1 MLSRPSLKATL
12 FASALALA
20 LAFSC
25 AQSAA
30 AQDDVDEFGDAAA
43 DPVKLF
49 NRGQDEQAKKNYE
62 RALELYE
69 EALKLR
75 PEFPEAEFQRAS
87 ALIALRRLDE
97 AEKSYRRAQQLRP
110 AWALPPAALGQL
122 LLLTLGREAEA
133 EPLLKRALELDP
145 KNLRAAS
152 ALADLRARAGD
163 AQGSLDYRRRATA
176 INERDASLWV
186 ARARAELNAKDH
198 ASAVKS
204 LERALALE
212 PSNAEARLAYSD
224 ALHETSQPARAEEEL
239 RSLEAPAKAD
249 ARLALAVASRYLNQF
264 GRPDDA
270 RRLYDALPAEA
281 KESAE
286 GRQLLAAFTPDCA
299 DKPETREA
307 LEKLLARD
315 ASNAPALA
323 CLGRIYRAEDPQRS
337 LGYFERAVR
346 LQPSNADYATGYA
359 AALLQLRRF
368 DEAATILQRVLR
380 AEPDNYAA
388 HANFAAALYEL
399 KLYKQAVVEYKW
411 VAGARPE
418 LAVVHF
424 FIGSA
429 HDRLGEFEEALAAYE
444 TFMARADPR
453 VNQLEIE
460 KVNLRLPTLR
470 NQIKRG
476 EGVKTRKK
484 AQ

>member
-1 MLSRPSLKATL
+1 VL

-20 LAFSC
+20 LALVC
-25 AQSAA
+25 APRVR

-43 DPVKLF
+43 DPVKIF

-75 PEFPEAEFQRAS
+75 PEFPEAEFQKAS
-87 ALIALRRLDE
+87 ALVALKRLDE

-110 AWALPPAALGQL
+110 TWALPPAALGQL
-122 LLLTLGREAEA
+122 LLLKPGREAEA
-133 EPLLKRALELDP
+133 EPLLKRALELDA
-145 KNLRAAS
+145 KNLRAAV

-163 AQGSLDYRRRATA
+163 AQGSLEYRRRATS
-176 INERDASLWV
+176 INEADAALWL
-186 ARARAELNAKDH
+186 ARGRAEMNAKDY

-204 LERALALE
+204 LERSLALE

-224 ALHETSQPARAEEEL
+224 ALYEASQKARAEEEL
-239 RSLEAPAKAD
+239 RALEAAAKTD
-249 ARLALAVASRYLNQF
+249 DQLAFALASRYLNQF
-264 GRPDDA
+264 GRPEDA
-270 RRLYDALPAEA
+270 RRVYDALPAQA
-281 KESAE
+281 KETAE
-286 GRQLLAAFTPDCA
+286 GRQLLAAFTPDCV
-299 DKPETREA
+299 DKPETRET

-315 ASNAPALA
+315 ANNAPALA
-323 CLGRIYRAEDPQRS
+323 CLGRIYRTEDPQRS

-346 LQPSNADYATGYA
+346 LQPTNADYATGYA

-368 DEAATILQRVLR
+368 EEAATVLQRVVR

-411 VAGARPE
+411 VAGARPD

-424 FIGSA
+424 FIGSS

-444 TFMARADPR
+444 TFLARADPQ